1 MDPRPGGPVAKHQ
14 PSPEGLGDGSPRL
27 WSAGGAALPTFGV
40 PRLWRSD
47 DVAESMSQPSRAGL
61 KFGGRPS
68 GPWELPFLSRFPEK
82 KRRPY
87 LSRHAWQI
95 WALRHVH
102 FWRLL
107 SNRSQ
112 GGFSSRK
119 AALRCPSPYSLEVKC
134 SREVFSRLRPS
145 HRGSASV
152 WPHPPAGPTWT
163 SLPSER
169 RSALHPSWPNW
180 VGS

>member
-1 MDPRPGGPVAKHQ
+1 MDPRARRPGSQTSAQPGGR
-14 PSPEGLGDGSPRL
+14 GDGSPRL
-27 WSAGGAALPTFGV
+27 
-40 PRLWRSD
+40 RSD
-47 DVAESMSQPSRAGL
+47 DVAKSMSQPSRAGL
-61 KFGGRPS
+61 MFGSRPS
-68 GPWELPFLSRFPEK
+68 GPWKLPFLFRFSRK
-82 KRRPY
+82 KKDAHICH
-87 LSRHAWQI
+87 RHAWQI

-102 FWRLL
+102 FWHLL

-112 GGFSSRK
+112 GGFPSRK
-119 AALRCPSPYSLEVKC
+119 AALRCPSPYSVEVKC

-152 WPHPPAGPTWT
+152 WPHQPAGPTWT
-163 SLPSER
+163 SLPSGR